1 MNPRKI
7 AALMVVFALAV
18 MVAQPALAGVGG
30 CRGRDCLSAS
40 PEMKTPRGLSIVKI
54 MEIAADALS
63 PLARPVLK
71 GILNPTPQP
80 IPQEPKE
87 DIFEGLGCR
96 KGVGGC

>member
-30 CRGRDCLSAS
+30 CRGRDCLSAA
-40 PEMKTPRGLSIVKI
+40 PVIKVQKLSIVQI

-80 IPQEPKE
+80 IPQEPK
-87 DIFEGLGCR
+87 DPFEGLGCR